1 MMWGGVGRSGS
12 PMPMSM
18 RSAPRARASRLF
30 LSISAKR
37 YGGSLRRRSAISKVL
52 GDSATLGLLELDDGV
67 LEAADAVDTNLDA
80 VAGQERPDPGRG
92 ARGDHVA
99 GEQGHDGGHA
109 AHPVPR
115 GKGGALGGGDLAAL
129 SVHAR

>member
-18 RSAPRARASRLF
+18 RSAPRARASRFF

-52 GDSATLGLLELDDGV
+52 GDSATLGPLGLDDGV
-67 LEAADAVDTNLDA
+67 LEASGAVDAPLGA
-80 VAGQERPDPGRG
+80 VAGQERPDPGG
-92 ARGDHVA
+92 SARGDHVA
-99 GEQGHDGGHA
+99 REQRHDGGHA
-109 AHPVPR
+109 GHHVLHGEDEAF
-115 GKGGALGGGDLAAL
+115 GFAGAAQF
-129 SVHAR
+129 

>member
-18 RSAPRARASRLF
+18 RSAPRARPSRF
-30 LSISAKR
+30 FVSIPAKR

-67 LEAADAVDTNLDA
+67 LEAADAVDTNFNA
-80 VAGQERPDPGRG
+80 VPGLERTHPGRG
-92 ARGDHVA
+92 ARGDDVA
-99 GEQGHDGGHA
+99 REKRHDGGPPSHHA
-109 AHPVPR
+109 LHR
-115 GKGGALGGGDLAAL
+115 ED
-129 SVHAR
+129 